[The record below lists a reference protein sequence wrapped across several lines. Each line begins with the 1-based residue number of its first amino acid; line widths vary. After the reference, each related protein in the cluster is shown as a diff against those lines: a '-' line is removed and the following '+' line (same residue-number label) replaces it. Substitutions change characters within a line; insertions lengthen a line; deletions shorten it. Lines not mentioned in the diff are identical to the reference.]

1 MNKLFGKVN
10 KPNKLF
16 SKVGQGNKLFGKVI
30 YNNQGGIIG
39 NNPNNDKPKY
49 NNLEKNKKY

>member
-1 MNKLFGKVN
+1 MNKLFNKNGKT
-10 KPNKLF
+10 NKLF
-16 SKVGQGNKLFGKVI
+16 NKNTMGNSLFGKIV

>member
-16 SKVGQGNKLFGKVI
+16 SKVGQGDKLFGKVI

-49 NNLEKNKKY
+49 NNLEVVKR